1 MSWAKSEYVYTV
13 IYAVILLAILYIG
26 LVGVD
31 FIIPRISSHKP
42 EVLPIVEKNYVLD
55 SQQQKKNL
63 IDLGFQPVIS
73 LAGVE
78 RHIEFRKAMLDNSML
93 GIGIYPDTDILYCNE
108 GYGWQTYRSDKYGF
122 RNDNV
127 QYLNKVD
134 VAIFGDSYIHGGCV
148 PNEST
153 ISQTM
158 SRHSNTL
165 GYGIGGSDPIHYA
178 AMINVMLPKVMPKY
192 AGIAFYNND
201 FNDSD
206 RSSEFYKFWLDP
218 TNQRL
223 DYFADDGELNPNVI
237 KYYEDL
243 RDIHTNLLEKDQQ
256 NNERWPLSLI
266 DRFIK
271 IEKYLLLNNVRA
283 LLYQYFPNLIP
294 LVGISPSTRVAMEEL
309 ISKCNVY
316 GCVPFITYLPN
327 SNFWNPNFR
336 TEYYEAQLKYFS
348 AANQLKFI
356 SLSNVIDVDSM
367 EDFAP
372 MGGHY
377 SIDGYERVG
386 KHLAEQLGLKD

>member
-1 MSWAKSEYVYTV
+1 
-13 IYAVILLAILYIG
+13 
-26 LVGVD
+26 
-31 FIIPRISSHKP
+31 
-42 EVLPIVEKNYVLD
+42 
-55 SQQQKKNL
+55 
-63 IDLGFQPVIS
+63 
-73 LAGVE
+73 
-78 RHIEFRKAMLDNSML
+78 ML